1 MFFCLFFV
9 IVQPVALSDD
19 GSSLDGNEVCGILS
33 VILIIIVFIIG
44 IFFFISDSKNKK
56 KGKIKKDEKP
66 SKFCP
71 NCGREVSFDTKFCQY
86 CGWKIN

>member
-1 MFFCLFFV
+1 MWY
-9 IVQPVALSDD
+9 IISDFD
-19 GSSLDGNEVCGILS
+19 YYSIY
-33 VILIIIVFIIG
+33 IG

-56 KGKIKKDEKP
+56 KGKIKKDQKP